1 MTMEKLCPNIA
12 RKIYAGYL
20 LFNEKA
26 GYDDKLTEVATKTN
40 ITDVL
45 QSWHQDCKTC

>member
-1 MTMEKLCPNIA
+1 MTMEKLYPKIE

-20 LFNEKA
+20 LFNKNA
-26 GYDDKLTEVATKTN
+26 GYDDKLTEVATETN

-45 QSWHQDCKTC
+45 QSWHQACKTC